1 MSFRQMEY
9 LLAVVEEGSFTRA
22 AQRLSVSQPALSH
35 QIRAL
40 ERTVGHPLLERLPDA
55 VRLTPMGRAYLPH
68 AVAALHSVEEADHVG
83 HPRSDLERIGLRI
96 AALYSVALGIIP
108 PAVLAWRRLYPDAN
122 VELLEYGNSGDLANL
137 MALGGADVAVS
148 AAPLHW
154 DGPVRVLGS
163 EDLVVVL
170 AADDPVAAGGR
181 QKISLTE
188 LAGRPWVLYAPDNG
202 LAAVVAQ
209 ACSSA
214 GFIARPAVRTHHT
227 STAVHLAAA
236 GLGPAL
242 VPRNMIEADF
252 GGVLLDPDPPV
263 RRKLVAFTTTAEV
276 PHISAF
282 IDILAENGAIRSRRR
297 GGSGVTGAAEAAPQ

>member
-1 MSFRQMEY
+1 MEY

-68 AVAALHSVEEADHVG
+68 AIAALHSADEARHIAR
-83 HPRSDLERIGLRI
+83 PRGDVDPITLRI
-96 AALYSVALGIIP
+96 AALYSIALGIIP
-108 PAVLAWRRLYPDAN
+108 PAVIAWRRFYPDAH
-122 VELLEYGNSGDLANL
+122 VELLEYGNSGDLAGL

-163 EDLVVVL
+163 EVLVVVL
-170 AADDPVAAGGR
+170 APDDPVAADGR
-181 QKISLTE
+181 RTVRLAE
-188 LAGRPWVLYAPDNG
+188 LADRPWVLYTPDNG
-202 LAAVVAQ
+202 LATVVAQ
-209 ACSSA
+209 ACSAA
-214 GFIARPAVRTHHT
+214 GFVARPAVHTHHT
-227 STAVHLAAA
+227 STAVQLAAA

-252 GGVLLDPDPPV
+252 TGVQLEPDPPV
-263 RRKLVAFTTTAEV
+263 LRELVAFTATAEV
-276 PHISAF
+276 PHISVF
-282 IDILAENGAIRSRRR
+282 IDILAERGPVRSRRP
-297 GGSGVTGAAEAAPQ
+297 GGPR

>member
-40 ERTVGHPLLERLPDA
+40 ERNVGHPLLERLPD
-55 VRLTPMGRAYLPH
+55 VIRLTPMGRAYLPH
-68 AVAALHSVEEADHVG
+68 ATAALYSAAEARHIARPPGEVDG
-83 HPRSDLERIGLRI
+83 IGLRI
-96 AALYSVALGIIP
+96 AALYSIAIGIIP
-108 PAVLAWRRLYPDAN
+108 PAVLAWRRRYPAAH

-137 MALGGADVAVS
+137 MVMGGADVAVS

-154 DGPVRVLGS
+154 DGPVRKLGG
-163 EDLVVVL
+163 EELVVVL
-170 AADDPVAAGGR
+170 PSDDPVATDGR
-181 QKISLTE
+181 GRVALAE

-209 ACSSA
+209 ACSAA
-214 GFIARPAVRTHHT
+214 GFIARPAVHTHHT

-242 VPRNMIEADF
+242 VPRSMIEADF
-252 GGVLLDPDPPV
+252 GGVQLEPDPPV
-263 RRKLVAFTTTAEV
+263 LRELVAFATDAEV

-282 IDILAENGAIRSRRR
+282 IDILACHGAVRSRRMP
-297 GGSGVTGAAEAAPQ
+297 VTS